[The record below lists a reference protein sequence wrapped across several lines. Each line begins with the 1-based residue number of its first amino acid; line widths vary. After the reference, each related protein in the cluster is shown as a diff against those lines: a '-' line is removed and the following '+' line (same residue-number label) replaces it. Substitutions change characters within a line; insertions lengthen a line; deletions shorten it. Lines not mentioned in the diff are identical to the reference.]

1 MIHKLLLK
9 VILREFLYKIIIFLS
24 IEIACRFY
32 FDRYNC
38 LNNDIILDYIYLD
51 YIFRYCNNIII
62 LLYSFL
68 YLFVFIYIKTIIA
81 KLNIL

>member
-1 MIHKLLLK
+1 MIYKLLLK
-9 VILREFLYKIIIFLS
+9 VILHEFLYKIIIFLS

-38 LNNDIILDYIYLD
+38 LNNDIILCLD

>member
-1 MIHKLLLK
+1 MIYKLLLK
-9 VILREFLYKIIIFLS
+9 VILHEFLCKIIIFLS

-38 LNNDIILDYIYLD
+38 LNNDIILCLD